1 MESALFISLSPHSPD
16 PLYKQV
22 TDQIRDAIAT
32 GDLGSGD
39 KLPSIRELGK
49 ALDVSLI
56 TIKRAYQDLE
66 AQGYILSRHGLGC
79 FVDRVDR
86 ADLRAKKLAELETKL
101 IGLVRAAGK
110 HGISKE
116 DVINLMNRIEEA

>member
-1 MESALFISLSPHSPD
+1 MFITLSPSSPD

-32 GDLGSGD
+32 GDLEVGD

-49 ALDVSLI
+49 ELNVSLI

-66 AQGYILSRHGLGC
+66 AQGYIITRHGLGC
-79 FVDRVDR
+79 FVDRVDLD
-86 ADLRAKKLAELETKL
+86 DLRTKKLREIEVKL
-101 IGLVRAAGK
+101 TGLLRAAGK
-110 HGISKE
+110 HGISKD
-116 DVINLMNRIEEA
+116 DVIDLLNRIEEA

>member
-1 MESALFISLSPHSPD
+1 MFISLSPSSPD

-22 TDQIRDAIAT
+22 TDQVRDAIAT
-32 GDLGSGD
+32 GDLAPGD
-39 KLPSIRELGK
+39 KLPSIRELGR

-66 AQGYILSRHGLGC
+66 AQGYILTRHGLGC

-86 ADLRAKKLAELETKL
+86 EGLREQKLRELEREL
-101 IGLVRAAGK
+101 AGLLTAARK
-110 HGISKE
+110 HGISKQDVANILSRVEE
-116 DVINLMNRIEEA
+116 D

>member
-1 MESALFISLSPHSPD
+1 LFIVLSSSSPD

-32 GDLGSGD
+32 GDLAAGD

-49 ALDVSLI
+49 ELNVSLI

-66 AQGYILSRHGLGC
+66 AQGYIITRHGLGC
-79 FVDRVDR
+79 FVDRVNLD
-86 ADLRAKKLAELETKL
+86 DLRTKKLRELERKL
-101 IGLVRAAGK
+101 TGLLRAAGK
-110 HGISKE
+110 HGISKD
-116 DVINLMNRIEEA
+116 DVIDLLNHIEEA

>member
-1 MESALFISLSPHSPD
+1 MFITLSPSSPD

-32 GDLGSGD
+32 GDLAPGD
-39 KLPSIRELGK
+39 KLPSIRELGR

-66 AQGYILSRHGLGC
+66 AQGYILTRHGLGC

-86 ADLRAKKLAELETKL
+86 EDLRAQKLRELEQELAGLL
-101 IGLVRAAGK
+101 IAARK
-110 HGISKE
+110 HGISKQDVADILSRVEE
-116 DVINLMNRIEEA
+116 D

>member
-1 MESALFISLSPHSPD
+1 MFVTLSPSSPD

-32 GDLGSGD
+32 GELGPGD

-56 TIKRAYQDLE
+56 TVKRAYQDLE
-66 AQGYILSRHGLGC
+66 AQGYIATRHGLGC
-79 FVDRVDR
+79 FVERVDLES
-86 ADLRAKKLAELETKL
+86 LRAEKLRELERKFTGIL
-101 IGLVRAAGK
+101 RAAGK
-110 HGISKE
+110 HGISKD
-116 DVINLMNRIEEA
+116 DVIDLLNRIEAN